1 MSKKSRIK
9 TSDIAL
15 TEEQV
20 ATLLSEATAL
30 QITYD
35 GDLAA
40 MNKHLDAVRANYE
53 PTLNE
58 IAAAIQSRLLQ
69 VETWVRANKEQLFTE
84 PRSRTYN
91 RAEIGLRL
99 GQWAVATVKGVTQKE
114 AVKRLLKFRW
124 GKQYVRHAEPMLD
137 KAALL
142 KDRETIKPK
151 RLLAAGLEFAQDESF
166 FFTPKM
172 DAATAAPTTAA
183 A

>member
-9 TSDIAL
+9 TADIAL

-20 ATLLSEATAL
+20 AALLGEATTL
-30 QITYD
+30 QITHD
-35 GDLAA
+35 GVLSA
-40 MNKHLDAVRANYE
+40 MNKELDAVRAKHE
-53 PTLNE
+53 PVLNN
-58 IAAAIQSRLLQ
+58 IAADIQTRLLQ

-124 GKQYVRHAEPMLD
+124 GKQYVRQAETALD

-142 KDRETIKPK
+142 KDREKIKPE
-151 RLLAAGLEFAQDESF
+151 RLLAANLEFVQDESF
-166 FFTPKM
+166 FFTPKT
-172 DAATAAPTTAA
+172 DAATAAPAATA
-183 A
+183 

>member
-9 TSDIAL
+9 TADIAL

-20 ATLLSEATAL
+20 AALLGEATTL
-30 QITYD
+30 QITHD
-35 GDLAA
+35 GVLSA
-40 MNKHLDAVRANYE
+40 MNKELDAVRAKHE
-53 PTLNE
+53 PVLNN
-58 IAAAIQSRLLQ
+58 IAADIQTRLLQ

-124 GKQYVRHAEPMLD
+124 GKQYVRQAEPALD
-137 KAALL
+137 KACLL
-142 KDRETIKPK
+142 YT
-151 RLLAAGLEFAQDESF
+151 S
-166 FFTPKM
+166 
-172 DAATAAPTTAA
+172 DAADDTR
-183 A
+183 